1 MMMGLDVTHQAISS
15 EDRLNDIL
23 ETNTITGKNIVKLM
37 SSLSDVE
44 IIKEKF
50 PNGTPVHD
58 AFVTA
63 YLVDNSL
70 TSGELVNVEV
80 EVNSELTLGQS
91 VVDTNNVTNRKK
103 NVFWMNKVD
112 ENKLFNIIKNTASI
126 LK

>member
-1 MMMGLDVTHQAISS
+1 MMGLDVTHQAISS
-15 EDRLNDIL
+15 ENRLNDIL
-23 ETNTITGKNIVKLM
+23 ETNTITGENIVKLM

-80 EVNSELTLGQS
+80 EVNSKLTLGQS

>member
-1 MMMGLDVTHQAISS
+1 
-15 EDRLNDIL
+15 
-23 ETNTITGKNIVKLM
+23 M

-44 IIKEKF
+44 IIKEKY

-80 EVNSELTLGQS
+80 EVTSELSLGQT
-91 VVDTNNVTNRKK
+91 VVDTNNVTDRRK